1 MKIGGTLYLDHQATT
16 ALDSQVLEEM
26 LPHLA
31 DRFGNP
37 HSTDHA
43 MGWLAAQAVERAAGQ
58 VAALLGA
65 DADEVIFTSGAT
77 EANNL
82 ALLGFGR
89 RAADGKRKRILIG
102 VTEHKSILT
111 LGRVLQD
118 RFGYTVTLLPVDC
131 LGRLNLHSLEESLDD
146 DVLLVSIMAVNN
158 EVGTIQDVAAISR
171 MVSAYGAKLH
181 CDCAQAPCAM
191 DLSTMAGLVDF
202 LSLSAHKMYGPM
214 GIGAL
219 YIRRDLQGTIEPIIY
234 GGGQQNG
241 LRSGTVPTALCVGF
255 GASAKLLAGAS
266 GLHERTA
273 TARRRDK
280 FRERLK
286 DTLQAIWFNGPSDRN
301 ICHPGNLNVGF
312 EGVSASDLLAR
323 IQPRLAAST
332 GSACTSGIPEPS
344 HVLRAI
350 GLDERRANSC
360 VRFSLGRYTTDE
372 DVAGAVEII
381 CSVLEDTRA
390 TA

>member
-1 MKIGGTLYLDHQATT
+1 MR
-16 ALDSQVLEEM
+16 
-26 LPHLA
+26 PHLA
-31 DRFGNP
+31 ERFGNP

-43 MGWLAAQAVERAAGQ
+43 MGWHAAQAVERAAGQ
-58 VAALLGA
+58 VAALVGA

-89 RAADGKRKRILIG
+89 RAADGKRKRILLG
-102 VTEHKSILT
+102 ETEHKSVLA
-111 LGRVLQD
+111 LGRVLTE
-118 RFGYTVTLLPVDC
+118 RCGYTVTMLPVDC
-131 LGRLNLHSLEESLDD
+131 QGRLDLQSLEEALDD
-146 DVLLVSIMAVNN
+146 QVLVVSIMAVNN
-158 EVGTIQDVAAISR
+158 EIGTIQDVAAISR
-171 MVSAYGAKLH
+171 MVAVHGARLH

-191 DLSTMAGLVDF
+191 DLNAIAGLVDF
-202 LSLSAHKMYGPM
+202 LSLSAHKMYGPI

-219 YIRRDLQGTIEPIIY
+219 YIRRDLQGMIEPIIY

-241 LRSGTVPTALCVGF
+241 LRSGTVPAALCVGF
-255 GASAKLLAGAS
+255 GASARLLAGDP
-266 GLHERTA
+266 GLRERNV

-286 DTLQAIWFNGPSDRN
+286 DTLQAVWFNGPSDRDF
-301 ICHPGNLNVGF
+301 CHPGNLNVGF
-312 EGVSASDLLAR
+312 DGVAASDLLAR

-350 GLDERRANSC
+350 GLDQGKANSC

-372 DVAGAVEII
+372 DVASAVEII
-381 CSVLEDTRA
+381 CSALEDSLA